1 MMVGKLS
8 VSLVIPAH
16 NEEEGLPAVLKAVP
30 AQVDRVFVVDN
41 CSTDSTAHV
50 AESYGATVIKQPIKG
65 YGSAYKAGFAV
76 VETDIVCT
84 ADADGTYPVNR
95 IPQLID
101 DLLSSNLDFISARRI
116 PDDHSGTLNNIM
128 RFTGNWILTAFTM
141 MLFWKKIMDSQSGMW
156 VFRRDILD
164 KIKLTS
170 DGMPL
175 SEELKIEAWCNKN
188 IKCAERNIPFSYSS
202 RVGKAKLNLWRDGFR
217 NLVFLFAKRL
227 GIPMT
232 KA

>member
-1 MMVGKLS
+1 MIGKFSVG
-8 VSLVIPAH
+8 LVIPAH
-16 NEEEGLPAVLKAVP
+16 NEEEGLPSVLRIVP
-30 AQVDRVFVVDN
+30 EQVDRVFVVDN
-41 CSTDSTAHV
+41 CSTDATSSV
-50 AESYGATVIKQPIKG
+50 AEKYGAIVISQPIKG
-65 YGSAYKAGFAV
+65 YGSAYKAGFAAV
-76 VETDIVCT
+76 DTDIVCT

-95 IPQLID
+95 IPQLIE
-101 DLLSSNLDFISARRI
+101 DLLKNNLDFISARRI

-128 RFTGNWILTAFTM
+128 RFSGNLVLTAFTM

-156 VFRRDILD
+156 VFHREILN
-164 KIKLTS
+164 KVKLTS

-175 SEELKIEAWCNKN
+175 SEELKIEAWCNKD
-188 IKCAERNIPFSYSS
+188 IRCAERDIPFSYSS

-227 GIPMT
+227 GISMT